1 MLTARA
7 WAAMVSVAVLLAALL
22 AVPVTQAFVVV
33 AASTR
38 VSGELWRGWRV
49 E

>member
-1 MLTARA
+1 
-7 WAAMVSVAVLLAALL
+7 MVSVAVLLAALL

-33 AASTR
+33 AASMR
-38 VSGELWRGWRV
+38 VSDELLRGWRV